1 MSLKNVAAALVTRL
15 RNDARGTRILAE
27 WLGDG
32 GQPVTFERA
41 EKRARTCA
49 AGDGGK
55 RCPHNKVMTRRLENS
70 VAQEILKHEEI
81 RHTVELRTS
90 QDSNLNNCEACGCYL
105 KLKVWVPI
113 KHIPDEGDKFP
124 AFCWQVTE
132 RNERLE
138 IPIPQLSPARPPTN
152 VPVAPAIRIR
162 REDAFGDVIQASILA
177 TKLWEL
183 GYDVWWRC
191 SDATRPALLHHP
203 HITGFI
209 MGKDEPVDVN
219 LDKTY
224 EGNLERNRKDLG
236 TLFLEAADHQL
247 KRGGFMIPSR
257 YNRVP
262 ILALTEAELNEMRHK
277 LKGFDGRI
285 VSYVPR
291 SNAWPSRTIAPESV
305 AVSSTLIDASVIWAY
320 PGDPPEGSRMH
331 KIEIRSFR
339 HLMALIALSDVV
351 VTPDTGPLHIAA
363 AFNRPIVVVE
373 QAIAANLRLT
383 LQTDW
388 TSVNAPVSCI
398 RCGEFT
404 CPISPARPPCQKV
417 PPELIAAT
425 VNTKLAAIDGRS
437 VSVIIPVYKLD
448 PRLLRCL
455 SDIRPQPQVTEII
468 IAMDGGQ
475 KFDSPGCTV
484 VDGPGTRTGYGKTCM
499 RGAHAS
505 KGAFLLFL
513 NDDCYLKPG
522 ALAAMMETMERGPRV
537 GVVGAQLWYPDG
549 TLQHGG
555 TQRRCGDVGFGHIDW
570 HARKPSLIGE
580 HSMEFV
586 TFAAALVRRSV
597 FYAVR
602 GFDEEYDCY
611 CEDSDFCLK
620 VKQAGYEIIYN
631 ANAVGIHD
639 ESQTTSPMKAELS
652 ASGERVFRRRWA
664 RYFEH
669 NPAA

>member
-1 MSLKNVAAALVTRL
+1 MSNAAAALVLRL
-15 RNDARGTRILAE
+15 RNDARGTRILAD
-27 WLGDG
+27 WLGEG
-32 GQPVTFERA
+32 GHPVSFERA
-41 EKRARTCA
+41 ENRARTCTS
-49 AGDGGK
+49 GDGGR
-55 RCPHNKVMTRRLENS
+55 RCPNNKAMTRRIENS
-70 VAQEILKHEEI
+70 IAQEILKREEI

-90 QDSNLNNCEACGCYL
+90 QDSNLHNCDACGCYL

-124 AFCWQVTE
+124 AFCWQTTE
-132 RNERLE
+132 RNEVAPRLTAPTPPE
-138 IPIPQLSPARPPTN
+138 PPTN
-152 VPVAPAIRIR
+152 VPVAPTVRIR

-236 TLFLEAADHQL
+236 TLFLEAAEHQL
-247 KRGGFMIPSR
+247 KRGGFMVPGK

-262 ILALTEAELNEMRHK
+262 VLALTEAELNEMRQK
-277 LKGFDGRI
+277 LKCFEGRI

-291 SNAWPSRTIAPESV
+291 SHAWPSRTISQESV
-305 AVSSTLIDASVIWAY
+305 AVSSTLINADVVWAY
-320 PGDPPEGSRMH
+320 PGDPPPGAKMH

-363 AFNRPIVVVE
+363 AFNRPIVIIE
-373 QAIAANLRLT
+373 QAIAAGLRLS

-388 TSVNAPVSCI
+388 TAVNAPVACI

-404 CPISPARPPCQKV
+404 CPISPARPPCQDV
-417 PPELIAAT
+417 PPALIADA
-425 VNTKLAAIDGRS
+425 VNTKLAAIGGRS
-437 VSVIIPVYKLD
+437 VSVIIPVYKAD
-448 PRLLRCL
+448 PRLQRCL
-455 SDIRPQPQVTEII
+455 TAVRKQATEII
-468 IAMDGGQ
+468 IALDGALTL
-475 KFDSPGCTV
+475 DAPGCTV
-484 VDGPGTRTGYGKTCM
+484 VPAPGVRTGYGKTCM

-505 KGAFLLFL
+505 TGSFLLFL

-522 ALAAMMETMERGPRV
+522 ALAAMLDTMERGPKV

-549 TLQHGG
+549 TIQHGG
-555 TQRRCGDVGFGHIDW
+555 TQRRTGDVGFGHIDW
-570 HARKPSLIGE
+570 RMRKASLKGE

-597 FYAVR
+597 FYGVR

-620 VKQAGYEIIYN
+620 VKQAGYDVVYN

-669 NPAA
+669 NPAT